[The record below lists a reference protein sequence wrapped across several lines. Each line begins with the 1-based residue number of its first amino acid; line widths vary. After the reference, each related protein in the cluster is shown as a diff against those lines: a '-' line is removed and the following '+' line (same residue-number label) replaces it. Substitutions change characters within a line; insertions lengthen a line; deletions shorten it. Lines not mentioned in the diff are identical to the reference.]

1 MAKVILICGKIASG
15 KSYFADK
22 LKKENNAVI
31 LSCDEL
37 FKMIFKDDQG
47 EKHDEITKRIR
58 EYIYK
63 KSVEIVRAGTDVIL
77 EFGFWSRENRKCVSE
92 YYKQCGIQ
100 TEWYYIMISDDD
112 WKLNINE
119 RNKEVLAGRSDAFF
133 VDDGLLQKMNNL
145 FEEPMESEIDHF
157 YNNKR

>member
-58 EYIYK
+58 QYIYK

-77 EFGFWSRENRKCVSE
+77 EFGFWSRENRKSVSE

>member
-37 FKMIFKDDQG
+37 FKMIFKDDHG

-58 EYIYK
+58 QYIYK

-77 EFGFWSRENRKCVSE
+77 EFGFWSRENRKSVSE

>member
-1 MAKVILICGKIASG
+1 
-15 KSYFADK
+15 
-22 LKKENNAVI
+22 
-31 LSCDEL
+31 
-37 FKMIFKDDQG
+37 
-47 EKHDEITKRIR
+47 
-58 EYIYK
+58 
-63 KSVEIVRAGTDVIL
+63 
-77 EFGFWSRENRKCVSE
+77 
-92 YYKQCGIQ
+92 
-100 TEWYYIMISDDD
+100 MISDDD

>member
-15 KSYFADK
+15 KSCFADK

-92 YYKQCGIQ
+92 
-100 TEWYYIMISDDD
+100 
-112 WKLNINE
+112 
-119 RNKEVLAGRSDAFF
+119 
-133 VDDGLLQKMNNL
+133 
-145 FEEPMESEIDHF
+145 
-157 YNNKR
+157 

>member
-77 EFGFWSRENRKCVSE
+77 EFGFWSRENRKSVSE

>member
-92 YYKQCGIQ
+92 
-100 TEWYYIMISDDD
+100 
-112 WKLNINE
+112 
-119 RNKEVLAGRSDAFF
+119 
-133 VDDGLLQKMNNL
+133 
-145 FEEPMESEIDHF
+145 
-157 YNNKR
+157 